1 MLPSSAYSRGTSL
14 RKSSCFFKLLLQR
27 RYFMLLFTLLAI
39 LNLYAQPSSD
49 STANNKKSSANEV
62 TQDKGKGLLIYQFDI
77 MDEIAPPAWRLT
89 KKAFTD
95 ARQLKA
101 DIVIIHLNTYGGMLE
116 SADSIRTAILQSP
129 VPVWVFIDNNAAS
142 AGALISIACDS
153 IYMRKGANIG
163 AATVVDQ
170 EGKVV
175 PDKYQSYMRSMMRST
190 AEATGRNA
198 DIAQAMVDPRIVV
211 PGISD
216 SSQVI
221 TFTSA
226 EAMKY
231 GFCEGEA
238 NSISEILK
246 INGVADAK
254 VVKQEL
260 TAADKIIG
268 FLTKPFISGILIM
281 LIIGGLYFELQSPG
295 IGFALIVSVAAAAL
309 YFAPLYLEGLAAN
322 WEILV
327 FVAGIILIAL
337 ELFAIPGFGI
347 AGITGI
353 ALAVIGLTLSL
364 IGNIGFEFQGL
375 PLTRVFES
383 LAIVVIA
390 SFLSIILSFYTT
402 SRLFGRKTIFGEFAL
417 SSTQQSGLGYIA
429 ADMHFAAL
437 VGKTG
442 IAHTMLRPAGK
453 VEIDDDVFDAV
464 AQTGYIEKGVEIKV
478 IKYENAQLIVRKL

>member
-1 MLPSSAYSRGTSL
+1 MTKKIYIPLITLVLFCIAGIATAQMSDKKDTAAAYQPN
-14 RKSSCFFKLLLQR
+14 KSS
-27 RYFMLLFTLLAI
+27 TAI
-39 LNLYAQPSSD
+39 
-49 STANNKKSSANEV
+49 
-62 TQDKGKGLLIYQFDI
+62 QDDKIDLIYQFDI
-77 MDEIAPPAWRLT
+77 MEEIAPPVWRT
-89 KKAFTD
+89 TRKALD
-95 ARQLKA
+95 QALALKA
-101 DIVIIHLNTYGGMLE
+101 DIIIIHLNTYGGMLE
-116 SADSIRTAILQSP
+116 SADSIRTALLQTP
-129 VPVWVFIDNNAAS
+129 IPVWVFIDNNAAS

-170 EGKVV
+170 EGNVV

-216 SSQVI
+216 SAQVV
-221 TFTSA
+221 TFTST
-226 EAMKY
+226 EAIKN
-231 GFCEGEA
+231 GFCEAEA
-238 NSISEILK
+238 SSIQEILK
-246 INGVADAK
+246 KNGLSDVR
-254 VVKQEL
+254 VVKQQL
-260 TAADKIIG
+260 TALDKIIG

-295 IGFALIVSVAAAAL
+295 IGFALIVSVIAAAL

-322 WEILV
+322 WEILL
-327 FVAGIILIAL
+327 FVIGLVLIAL
-337 ELFAIPGFGI
+337 ELFAIPGFGV

-353 ALAVIGLTLSL
+353 ALTVIGLTLSL

-375 PLTRVFES
+375 AVNRIFES

-390 SFLSIILSFYTT
+390 TFLSIILSFYTT
-402 SRLFGRKTIFGEFAL
+402 SRIFGRKTIFGELAL
-417 SSTQQSGLGYIA
+417 MSTQQTGSGYIS
-429 ADMHFAAL
+429 ADMRCAEL

-442 IAHTMLRPAGK
+442 IAHTILRPAGK
-453 VEIDDDVFDAV
+453 IEIDNDVYDAV
-464 AQTGYIEKGVEIKV
+464 AQTGYIDKGQAIHV

>member
-1 MLPSSAYSRGTSL
+1 MAKKLFFTCSLSLLIIFLTGMAVAQLPE
-14 RKSSCFFKLLLQR
+14 KD
-27 RYFMLLFTLLAI
+27 
-39 LNLYAQPSSD
+39 D
-49 STANNKKSSANEV
+49 STAAYEPNKSA
-62 TQDKGKGLLIYQFDI
+62 TTIQDKDIDLIYQFNI
-77 MDEIAPPAWRLT
+77 MEEIAPPVWRT
-89 KKAFTD
+89 TRKALD
-95 ARQLKA
+95 EARRLNA
-101 DIVIIHLNTYGGMLE
+101 DVIIIHLNTYGGMLE
-116 SADSIRTAILQSP
+116 SADSIRTALLQTP
-129 VPVWVFIDNNAAS
+129 IPVWVFIDNNAAS

-198 DIAQAMVDPRIVV
+198 DIAQAMVDPKIVV

-216 SSQVI
+216 STQVI
-221 TFTSA
+221 TFTSS

-238 NSISEILK
+238 SSVQEILK
-246 INGVADAK
+246 NNGLADVK
-254 VVKQEL
+254 VVKQQL
-260 TAADKIIG
+260 TALDKIIS

-295 IGFALIVSVAAAAL
+295 IGFALVVAVTAAAL

-322 WEILV
+322 WEIIIFVVGLV
-327 FVAGIILIAL
+327 LIAL
-337 ELFAIPGFGI
+337 ELFAIPGFGV

-353 ALAVIGLTLSL
+353 ALTVIGLTLSL
-364 IGNIGFEFQGL
+364 IGNIGFDFQGL
-375 PLTRVFES
+375 SVNRIFES
-383 LAIVVIA
+383 LAIVIIA
-390 SFLSIILSFYTT
+390 TFLSIILSFYTT
-402 SRLFGRKTIFGEFAL
+402 SRLFGKKTIFGELAL
-417 SSTQQSGLGYIA
+417 LSTQQTGSGYIS
-429 ADMHFAAL
+429 ADMRYAEL

-442 IAHTMLRPAGK
+442 IAHTILRPAGK
-453 VEIDDDVFDAV
+453 IEIDDDVYDAV
-464 AQTGYIEKGVEIKV
+464 AQTGYIDKDVPIRV